1 MKATKKLILATISL
15 VAASSLTVGSTFA
28 WFSYRSDVSLGSID
42 FSVDSGSENLQ
53 VAVTE
58 VGGTYSEDDF
68 KYSLTTEAVANAIK
82 KNNFGAPIVYQPL
95 TVTEDSGSNVLPTNL
110 IRLKNRDGSDAS
122 VSTYATFDLI
132 FRYTPAKIT
141 DAMPS
146 LLLDYG
152 SIITANPEDDDNY
165 TPSVSCEP
173 TEELMEKLKNGDYG
187 KTLSEGD
194 KIKARARD
202 AARVAFLFNYDSTQ
216 NNKIWAPSEHY
227 TISTEHTSDVIK
239 GFYLGNL
246 ASDYKSMQTGDPA
259 FSAPVY
265 DSRVYA
271 APAPKADGDNTS
283 YAKITQFPTLSGST
297 YSELKITVKVWL
309 EGKDGDCLESVQNDR
324 FAFLLKFRTGNPIV
338 SGS

>member
-202 AARVAFLFNYDSTQ
+202 AARVAFLFN
-216 NNKIWAPSEHY
+216 
-227 TISTEHTSDVIK
+227 
-239 GFYLGNL
+239 
-246 ASDYKSMQTGDPA
+246 
-259 FSAPVY
+259 
-265 DSRVYA
+265 
-271 APAPKADGDNTS
+271 
-283 YAKITQFPTLSGST
+283 
-297 YSELKITVKVWL
+297 
-309 EGKDGDCLESVQNDR
+309 
-324 FAFLLKFRTGNPIV
+324 
-338 SGS
+338 